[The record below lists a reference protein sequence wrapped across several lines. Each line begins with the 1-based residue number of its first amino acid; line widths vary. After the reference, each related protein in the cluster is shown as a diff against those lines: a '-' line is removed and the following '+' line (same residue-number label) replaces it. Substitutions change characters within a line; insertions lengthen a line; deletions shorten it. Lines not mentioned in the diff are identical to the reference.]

1 MTEYEEL
8 RERDLMDA
16 GVLYK
21 AYKDYMYAKN
31 KLESIRDEY
40 KYAVSTEEMKSRINY
55 ILKNKINQ
63 RDEISTLCWILGV
76 RDVREKDKY

>member
-21 AYKDYMYAKN
+21 AYKDYSYAKN
-31 KLESIRDEY
+31 KLENIRDEF
-40 KYAVSTEEMKSRINY
+40 KYAVSREEMKARINY

-63 RDEISTLCWILGV
+63 RDEISTLCWILGEEDE
-76 RDVREKDKY
+76 RKTKY